1 MFLPEEI
8 DWQFHNQLKPKFLF
22 RPYNKY
28 FTKSVFNLQGLSQ
41 SDWGSYELDVHHFL
55 PLLVLDSSHR
65 SAKMLEVRKKY
76 VCSELLV
83 SKVVHFTFHSFDSI
97 SLKQT
102 YCILYGKYCSVKCR
116 RRIRKFLQKKILSE
130 RIFLVI
136 HTRSLFSPPSA
147 NKLR

>member
-1 MFLPEEI
+1 MFLPEEV
-8 DWQFHNQLKPKFLF
+8 DWQFHNQLQPKFLF
-22 RPYNKY
+22 LPCYKY

-65 SAKMLEVRKKY
+65 SAKMLEVRKKI
-76 VCSELLV
+76 CLWSQ
-83 SKVVHFTFHSFDSI
+83 KVVHFTFHSFDSI

-136 HTRSLFSPPSA
+136 HTKSYFRPPLISSVI
-147 NKLR
+147 